1 MKDIW
6 HVPPTDPVELQRAIE
21 LLATDITVFARN
33 VFAIMG
39 WDKVAPLSAIE
50 EDVIQYAADGTH
62 GKTRIVLA
70 SRGIGKTHMI
80 GGVLVPFRLFT
91 DPNRK
96 VVTVSRSEGH
106 AINLLSLCKKV
117 IASCWFLS
125 HMRAREHQKDN
136 LTEYEVADS
145 TDAMQPS
152 IMALGI
158 GGHLAGKRAHT
169 VIADDIEDV
178 NNTLTREA
186 RDRLENNTKEF
197 TAWLYPNPAEGPACE
212 IIYIG
217 TFQHLE
223 DSIYLRLHKS
233 GADIRCWPVRYPLP
247 NEKPFRLAP
256 MMAERMAR
264 GEARPGEPAMPLR
277 FGIADIAKRES
288 EGHIWFQMQYMLSVQ
303 IPDADSYELRL
314 CDLIVMPLDRQ
325 YVPTPITWALR
336 DHNGGTDCDVPV
348 MLSGPHDRLLRPAML
363 GSTLVPYSGT
373 KATIDIAGDTA
384 RDQMA
389 LCVMSM
395 ASGMFFCRYLQ
406 GVEAAKGGGHLA
418 PDGKWMDGAHDVV
431 AKLCREHG
439 VQALYYEKNADPTG
453 AWGQLMQAAILRH
466 VVKPGEN
473 PMYPDGWSC
482 SLYPIHAVGQKE
494 VRIIDSLRSIVGTH
508 RLVVD
513 ESVVRPTKQQG
524 DKQFQRQFAR
534 IKRER
539 GCLDNDDLVDAL
551 SMAVKV
557 WTEANLSLTK
567 DPIKATEDAMNRR
580 IDDMK
585 AKIKQG
591 VDRMLGRRE
600 QPVGWTRR

>member
-1 MKDIW
+1 MNDIW
-6 HVPPTDPVELQRAIE
+6 YEPPSDKAELARAIE
-21 LLATDITVFARN
+21 LLATDISVFARN

-39 WDKVAPLSAIE
+39 WDQVAPLSDIE
-50 EDVIQYAADGTH
+50 EDIIRYAESGSD
-62 GKTRIVLA
+62 KTRIVLA

-96 VVTVSRSEGH
+96 IVTVSRSEGH

-117 IASCWFLS
+117 IASCWFLH
-125 HMRAREHQKDN
+125 HMRSLEHQKDN

-197 TAWLYPNPAEGPACE
+197 KAWLYPDPANGPPCE

-223 DSIYLRLHKS
+223 DSIYLRLHRN
-233 GADIRCWPVRYPLP
+233 GAGIRCWPIRYPQA
-247 NEKPFRLAP
+247 NETTFRLAP
-256 MMAERMAR
+256 LMAERLAK
-264 GEARPGEPAMPLR
+264 GVARPGEPAMPAR
-277 FGIADIAKRES
+277 FNIEDIAKREA
-288 EGHIWFQMQYMLSVQ
+288 EGHVWFQMQYMLSVQ

-363 GSTLVPYSGT
+363 GSTLVPYNGT
-373 KATIDIAGDTA
+373 KATVDIAGDTS
-384 RDQMA
+384 RDQIA

-395 ASGMFFCRYLQ
+395 ASGMFFCRHLQ
-406 GVEAAKGGGHLA
+406 GVEAPKGGGRMT
-418 PDGKWMDGAHDVV
+418 PEGGWEDGVHDII
-431 AKLCREHG
+431 AKTCRDHG
-439 VQALYYEKNADPTG
+439 VQALYYERNADPTG
-453 AWGQLMQAAILRH
+453 TWGQLMQAAVLRH
-466 VVKPGEN
+466 SVKPGEN
-473 PMYPDGWSC
+473 PLYPDGWSC
-482 SLYPIHAVGQKE
+482 SVYPIHAVGQKE
-494 VRIIDSLRSIVGTH
+494 VRIIQSLRSVVGSH

-513 ESVVRPTKQQG
+513 ESVVRPTKHAP

-534 IKRER
+534 IKQER
-539 GCLDNDDLVDAL
+539 GCLDHDDLVDSL

-567 DPIKATEDAMNRR
+567 DPMKASEDAMNRR
-580 IDDMK
+580 IDEMK
-585 AKIKQG
+585 AKIKRG
-591 VDRMLGRRE
+591 VDAMLGRKT
-600 QPVGWTRR
+600 QSATWARR